1 MSQTTPYVIAVHG
14 GAGTIARHSVD
25 EAPYHEGLARALRA
39 GEAVLAAGGRAVDA
53 VQAAVMALEDDPLF
67 NAGRGSVYTSAR
79 THEMDA
85 AVMDGATL
93 QAGAVAGVRTVRN
106 PVALARAVLDAGG
119 PLLLIADG
127 AEAFAA
133 QRGFERMPPEYFA
146 SEQRF
151 AQLLRVQA
159 AQPGTT
165 VLDHSAQ
172 ATTSDD
178 RSPLD
183 EDRKFGTVG
192 AVALDAVGHL
202 AAAVSTGGMT
212 NKRPGRVGDSPIVG
226 AGIYANDAT
235 CAISATGTGE
245 MFIRAVAAHDVHA
258 RMRFA
263 GASLEQAAEAVVM
276 QSLPAIGGEGGL
288 VAIDRAGNIAMPF
301 NSAGMYRGW
310 LRQSQGPRTQIF
322 R

>member
-1 MSQTTPYVIAVHG
+1 MPYAIAVHG
-14 GAGTIARHSVD
+14 GAGTIARDGTD

-39 GEAVLAAGGRAVDA
+39 GEAVLAAGGSALDA
-53 VQAAVMALEDDPLF
+53 AQAAVMSLEDEPLF
-67 NAGRGSVYTSAR
+67 NAGRGSVYTAER

-85 AVMDGATL
+85 GLMDGATL
-93 QAGAVAGVRTVRN
+93 AAGAVAGVRTVRN

-119 PLLLIADG
+119 PVLLIADG

-146 SEQRF
+146 TDHRL

-159 AQPGTT
+159 AQPGAV
-165 VLDHSAQ
+165 VLDHSA
-172 ATTSDD
+172 
-178 RSPLD
+178 PLD
-183 EDRKFGTVG
+183 EVRKLGTVG
-192 AVALDAVGHL
+192 AVALDVAGHV

-226 AGIYANDAT
+226 AGLYANDAT
-235 CAISATGTGE
+235 CAVCATGTGE

-258 RMRFA
+258 RMLYA
-263 GASLEQAAEAVVM
+263 GASLEEAANAVVTN
-276 QSLPAIGGEGGL
+276 SLPAISGEGGL
-288 VAIDRAGNIAMPF
+288 IALDRVGHIAMPF
-301 NSAGMYRGW
+301 NSAGMYRGS
-310 LRQSQGPRTQIF
+310 LRQGEAPKTAIF